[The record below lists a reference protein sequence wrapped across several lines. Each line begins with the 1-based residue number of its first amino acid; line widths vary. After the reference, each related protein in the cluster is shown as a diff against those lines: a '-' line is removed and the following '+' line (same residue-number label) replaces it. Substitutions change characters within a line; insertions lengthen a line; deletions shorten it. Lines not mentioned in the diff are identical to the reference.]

1 MWYNV
6 YSESIRFRQMVQ
18 GEQSK
23 YGCLVD
29 TCTICVEDNRLKTT
43 VHFTG
48 SDIYPVKRYLENILL
63 MHSKFSFD
71 IA

>member
-1 MWYNV
+1 MNAFFKNNLNNV
-6 YSESIRFRQMVQ
+6 YPESIRFCEMAQ

-23 YGCLVD
+23 YGRFVD

-48 SDIYPVKRYLENILL
+48 SGIYPVKQYL
-63 MHSKFSFD
+63 
-71 IA
+71 